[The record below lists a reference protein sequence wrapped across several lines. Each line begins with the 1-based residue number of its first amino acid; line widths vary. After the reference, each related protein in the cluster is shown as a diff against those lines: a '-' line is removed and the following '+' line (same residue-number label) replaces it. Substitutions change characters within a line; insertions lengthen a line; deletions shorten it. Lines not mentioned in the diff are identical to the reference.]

1 MKRKYF
7 NIININNFY
16 RYQLNNLSNACIEYC
31 SYRVLKVKTMTEFKQ
46 LSKNLQNLIKS
57 RKKEGNWIISSN
69 SLENFSK
76 KWNYFKYKIKN

>member
-1 MKRKYF
+1 
-7 NIININNFY
+7 
-16 RYQLNNLSNACIEYC
+16 
-31 SYRVLKVKTMTEFKQ
+31 MTEFKQ